1 AKEPAAPG
9 CGIGRDFT
17 NAEREA
23 RVIGY
28 ALARGEFEI
37 ELVERRRAQLRRP
50 PEPRIRDMKLGKAV
64 GRESHE
70 RAVVR
75 LQRDR
80 LAERDAPDVA
90 AQRAGD
96 RM

>member
-9 CGIGRDFT
+9 CGIGRDFA

-23 RVIGY
+23 RVIGHT
-28 ALARGEFEI
+28 LARGEFEI

-50 PEPRIRDMKLGKAV
+50 PEPRIRDTKLGKAV
-64 GRESHE
+64 GSESHE

-75 LQRDR
+75 LQRHS
-80 LAERDAPDVA
+80 LAERNASDPA
-90 AQRAGD
+90 AQRPGD